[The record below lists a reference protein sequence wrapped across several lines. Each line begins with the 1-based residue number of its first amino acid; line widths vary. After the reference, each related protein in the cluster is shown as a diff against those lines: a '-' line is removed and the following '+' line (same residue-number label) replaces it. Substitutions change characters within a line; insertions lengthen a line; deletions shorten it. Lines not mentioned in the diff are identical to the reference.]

1 MACAAGMEVEQAFH
15 EVLRNA
21 DSFALDGDR
30 LVLNRARM
38 APLARFE
45 AVYLR

>member
-1 MACAAGMEVEQAFH
+1 MKA
-15 EVLRNA
+15 LNTA
-21 DSFALDGDR
+21 DNYNVDGQK

-45 AVYLR
+45 AVP

>member
-1 MACAAGMEVEQAFH
+1 MACPDMTIEQGFLKAI
-15 EVLRNA
+15 NSA
-21 DSFALDGDR
+21 DNYNLVDGQK

-45 AVYLR
+45 AVP